1 MAGKHIARE
10 FLRNTEFES

>member
-10 FLRNTEFES
+10 FLRNTEFGS